1 MVAIGIISVAAAAI
15 WLAIW
20 SDVWS
25 REEADRDLEIDY
37 RAERIHQLA
46 DTAERLRE
54 KLGKEPTV
62 REIYAAIE
70 SEEWGE
76 ENSHEPAKTGIDPV
90 IDLRARVLR
99 IKESQAKSSVA

>member
-1 MVAIGIISVAAAAI
+1 MVAIGIISVAAFAI
-15 WLAIW
+15 WLAVW

-37 RAERIHQLA
+37 RPERIYELA
-46 DTAERLRE
+46 DVADRLRE
-54 KLGKEPTV
+54 EFGREPTV

-70 SEEWGE
+70 SDEWGE
-76 ENSHEPAKTGIDPV
+76 ANSSEPDEIGVDPV

-99 IKESQAKSSVA
+99 IKEGQNESSVA